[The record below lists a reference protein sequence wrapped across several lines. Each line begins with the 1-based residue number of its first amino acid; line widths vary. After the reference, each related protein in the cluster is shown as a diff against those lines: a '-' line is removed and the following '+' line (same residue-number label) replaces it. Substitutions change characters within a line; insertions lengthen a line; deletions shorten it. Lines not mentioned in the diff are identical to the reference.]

1 MRDIIGE
8 LCANKEELKRTASK
22 RKKSYEE
29 KTVEHTEVESYKEDG
44 WEVLRTGKSK
54 TRIKKP
60 KPTDILFEDRVWMIF
75 YNLGFRD
82 MNKDRKCKLEYGPY
96 TKQIDVLARDDEMDF
111 PRNSGHTER
120 LGYNTT
126 LGGVK
131 CKRKEGTGNTTSS
144 LRKKQ

>member
-54 TRIKKP
+54 NRIKKP

-96 TKQIDVLARDDEMDF
+96 HYCPNVEM
-111 PRNSGHTER
+111 N
-120 LGYNTT
+120 
-126 LGGVK
+126 K
-131 CKRKEGTGNTTSS
+131 CS
-144 LRKKQ
+144 